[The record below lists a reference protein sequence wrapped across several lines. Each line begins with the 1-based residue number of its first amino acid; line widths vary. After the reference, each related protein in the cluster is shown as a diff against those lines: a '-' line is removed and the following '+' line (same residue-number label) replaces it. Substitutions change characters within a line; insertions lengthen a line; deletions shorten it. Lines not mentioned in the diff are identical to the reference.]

1 MVKANE
7 LRNMSPK
14 EREKKLNELRVEL
27 AKAKSSQSGGKTK
40 EIKKMIARI
49 KTINSSKSGG
59 VEQK

>member
-14 EREKKLNELRVEL
+14 EREKKLKELQIEL

>member
-14 EREKKLNELRVEL
+14 EREKKLNELQVEL
-27 AKAKSSQSGGKTK
+27 AKARSSQSGGKAK